1 MKRKTQKAGG
11 ENGLQVFQS
20 LFIVPE
26 SSNILNLCMLRIFLV
41 KVTTERVS
49 RDCNAKLNKG
59 ERMK

>member
-11 ENGLQVFQS
+11 ENGFQV
-20 LFIVPE
+20 FIVPE
-26 SSNILNLCMLRIFLV
+26 SSNILNLYMLRIFLV